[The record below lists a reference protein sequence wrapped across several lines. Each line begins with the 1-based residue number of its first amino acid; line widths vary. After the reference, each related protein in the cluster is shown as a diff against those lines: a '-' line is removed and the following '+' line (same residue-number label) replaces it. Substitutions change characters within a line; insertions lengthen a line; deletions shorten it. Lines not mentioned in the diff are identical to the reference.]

1 MDISPGAAN
10 HQLKERKTRLLL
22 AALCVPLILV
32 GLAVRGGTR
41 AETAVRPIALG
52 DITGANLVEIRD
64 HRNVTVFSGEFRSRV
79 DTLGNT
85 EKDAALTDR
94 RGRNV
99 IGEVELEIPAEGRDD
114 RRPEL
119 EVDIIGLAPRETF
132 TVVIDDRVVGSF
144 VTDDRGSVDMELQEG
159 ENPAAPFGNSGA

>member
-1 MDISPGAAN
+1 MAVSPAT
-10 HQLKERKTRLLL
+10 HQLKERRTRLLL

-41 AETAVRPIALG
+41 AETAVRPISLG
-52 DITGANLVEIRD
+52 DIADANLVEIRD
-64 HRNVTVFSGEFRSRV
+64 HRGVTVFSGEFRSRV

-85 EKDAALTDR
+85 EKDAALNDR
-94 RGRNV
+94 RGRTV
-99 IGEVELEIPAEGRDD
+99 IGEVELEIPAAGRDD

-132 TVVIDDRVVGSF
+132 TVVVDDRVVGSF
-144 VTDDRGSVDMELQEG
+144 VTDDRGSVEMELQEG
-159 ENPAAPFGNSGA
+159 EDPAAPFGNRGA